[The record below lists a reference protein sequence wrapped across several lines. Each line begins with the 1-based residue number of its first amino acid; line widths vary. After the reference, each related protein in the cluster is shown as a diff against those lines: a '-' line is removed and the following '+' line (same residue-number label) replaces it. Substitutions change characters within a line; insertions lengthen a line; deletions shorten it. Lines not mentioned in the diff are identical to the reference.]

1 MPTRNCKILLF
12 ITSAMI
18 APLVAHSAFAQ
29 GGADANRIPAAGT
42 TPATSM
48 SSPSASGMSSPHG
61 NTQMASPGLAETP
74 QTNSTGTR
82 AAPGNVSSGAQNP
95 TH

>member
-1 MPTRNCKILLF
+1 MQTRNFKIMLF
-12 ITSAMI
+12 VSSIMI
-18 APLVAHSAFAQ
+18 APLAAHSASPQ

-42 TPATSM
+42 TAATSM

-61 NTQMASPGLAETP
+61 NDQMASPGLAQTP
-74 QTNSTGTR
+74 QTNSTGMR
-82 AAPGNVSSGAQNP
+82 AAQGKVSFGAQNS

>member
-1 MPTRNCKILLF
+1 MQTQNCKILLF
-12 ITSAMI
+12 AASVMI
-18 APLVAHSAFAQ
+18 APVAAHCASPQ

-74 QTNSTGTR
+74 QTNSAGTR
-82 AAPGNVSSGAQNP
+82 AAPGSPSSGAQNP